1 MEHVVLIRRFYGQK
15 SSLISPSKWSIGFVS
30 YRSLDPAS
38 GDSTSLIC
46 ASYLGAVPSL
56 DVCVMSSGSI
66 RFSIASLWGIHS
78 RILLCR
84 LLSVWRQDSY
94 QHLEQAML
102 RDCIPDN
109 RCQSHLEVFEGIQFT
124 EYWNIHPARSCPL
137 LISSLDKAQT
147 LIYLI
152 QQVSR
157 YPMVCA
163 SAIISGQYCIVWSFS
178 IDGTNFLLEVFSD
191 GVIPSLLE
199 FKVEDWTMN
208 VR

>member
-1 MEHVVLIRRFYGQK
+1 MIEHVVLIRRFYGQK

-46 ASYLGAVPSL
+46 ASCLGAVPSL

-84 LLSVWRQDSY
+84 LLSVWRQDSH
-94 QHLEQAML
+94 QHFEQAML

-109 RCQSHLEVFEGIQFT
+109 RCLSHLEVFEGIQFT

-137 LISSLDKAQT
+137 LISSLGA
-147 LIYLI
+147 L
-152 QQVSR
+152 
-157 YPMVCA
+157 
-163 SAIISGQYCIVWSFS
+163 GQSSDFDIFDTTS
-178 IDGTNFLLEVFSD
+178 IAVSD
-191 GVIPSLLE
+191 GMCQCHNIRAVLHC
-199 FKVEDWTMN
+199 V
-208 VR
+208 VV